1 LGRLAVQTTLLGL
14 GLAIIL
20 ALVAALVAPLVVD
33 WRHYRSAF
41 EQEATRL
48 VGLPVRVNG
57 AIDARILPTPR
68 IELRDVEVGQAG
80 RPPQVRAATVELEL
94 GLGSLL
100 RGEVRATELHLV
112 APQINLALDRSGA
125 IDWPALSPSFRAD
138 ALTISRLN
146 VEDGH
151 VILADAASGARVT
164 LQKLWFNGEIRSF
177 IGPFHGEGA
186 FVVGNELYGYRISG
200 SRFEDGGLR
209 LKLGVDPSNHPLTT
223 EIEGTLSFDHSLP
236 QFEGTLALTRP
247 VGVTLAR
254 GERVMNEPWQLT
266 GKIRGTS
273 TSATLQ
279 DLALQYGPEER
290 AVNLSGRAELTFG
303 EHPRLDGN
311 ISARQVDVDRAL
323 ANPDVTHR
331 PPLIMIKSF
340 FEAFVATVKPSLP
353 GAVGLAF
360 DALTVGGTT
369 LQSLHGTVRFD
380 GKSWGFDDF
389 AFRAPGFTEVS
400 LSGQLDNGPQG
411 LSFTGPAKLES
422 PDLKTLMAWLE
433 GRKDPPSGPNETF
446 SARGVITI
454 ASDRFM
460 LDRLSAALDRES
472 MQGRLAYTWASADR
486 PATVDG
492 ELEAATLNL
501 DALAAFVKAALSD
514 SALEIPRR
522 VALVLD
528 VGKATFAGVDARMV
542 NAKVKFDAGIVH
554 IDRLSIGD
562 LGGGALDISGRIDE
576 LSSQPRGRITL
587 DLDAR
592 TLAGLTDIV
601 GRLAPQVAA
610 VFRPFNDHLAPA
622 KVHAVLTVD
631 RANGGSSAAKF
642 ELGGDLGATRVTLN
656 GDATGDPTHP
666 GATVVRMT
674 GRLDA
679 DDGGALVQL
688 FNLDRVLAVDQLPGQ
703 LTLSASGALDGA
715 VRVNGVAAA
724 GGFSAA
730 VDGALHLNG
739 GQTPTG
745 SFQIK
750 AAAADLR
757 PLHRWMTGQPATA
770 TTTTASAIVG
780 FAGADVA
787 LTDLIVGAGK
797 SSVRGRLELKLA
809 SPFGISGDIAADE
822 VDGAAASAMLFGMP
836 SAAPA
841 STAAWS
847 HEPIGAGA
855 FGVAN
860 GAVTFKLDRAALTPA
875 WVARDLKGVVRLQ
888 PAQIAL
894 SDLDGNFADGRIT
907 GDIAVSHEAE
917 DFALRGHVELAGANA
932 AKVLGPGKSVDGL
945 LTVKLQG
952 EGLGASP
959 EALVGSLHGGG
970 TISLGEGSF
979 AGIDAAAFDA
989 AIRAADL
996 SSAIALPKIRAAVS
1010 AAVDNGRL
1018 VVPQTNADV
1027 TIAAGQI
1034 HLADTTVN
1042 AQDGAK
1048 LSLDG
1053 ILDLNNLAIDSH
1065 MTLSGQPAANAL
1077 IPTRPE
1083 FAIAVKGPLA
1093 APERRLDVST
1103 LVAWL
1108 TLRAAELQTRRLE
1121 LIEANRRDEVL
1132 GPVFRPTPSAIRF
1145 IPTGTVLEATEHAD
1159 ALAGTTPGSRAF
1171 ERLRLGGSS
1180 AVPPIQSDSGAGLA
1194 PPTSTAMPRPAT
1206 DNATAAAGTTQPDR
1220 RRAKAP
1226 PPAIH
1231 SPLDLLF
1238 GSQD

>member
-1 LGRLAVQTTLLGL
+1 MQTTLLGL

-20 ALVAALVAPLVVD
+20 ALVSALVAPLVVD
-33 WRHYRSAF
+33 WSHYRSAF
-41 EQEATRL
+41 EQEAARL
-48 VGLPVRVNG
+48 VGLPVHVNG
-57 AIDARILPTPR
+57 AIDARILPSPR
-68 IELRDVEVGQAG
+68 IELHDVEVGQAG

-100 RGEVRATELHLV
+100 RGQVRVTELHLV
-112 APQINLALDRSGA
+112 TPQITVALDRSGA
-125 IDWPALSPSFRAD
+125 IDWPALSSSFRPD

-146 VEDGH
+146 VEDGR

-164 LQKLWFNGEIRSF
+164 LQKLWFNGDIRSF
-177 IGPFHGEGA
+177 IGPFRGEGA
-186 FVVGNELYGYRISG
+186 FVVGDELYGYRISG
-200 SRFEDGGLR
+200 GRFEDGGLK
-209 LKLGVDPSNHPLTT
+209 LKLGIDPSNHPLTT

-236 QFEGTLALTRP
+236 QFDGTLALTRP

-254 GERVMNEPWQLT
+254 GERVMSDPWQLT
-266 GKIRGTS
+266 GKFHATPA
-273 TSATLQ
+273 SASLQ

-290 AVNLSGRAELTFG
+290 AVNVSGKAELTFG
-303 EHPRLDGN
+303 QHPRVDGTL
-311 ISARQVDVDRAL
+311 SARHVDVDRAL

-331 PPLIMIKSF
+331 PPLVMIKSF
-340 FEAFVATVKPSLP
+340 LETFVATVKPSLP
-353 GAVGLAF
+353 GTVGIAV
-360 DALTVGGTT
+360 DAATVGGTT

-380 GKSWGFDDF
+380 GKNWGFKDF
-389 AFRAPGFTEVS
+389 AFRAPGFTEVN

-411 LSFTGPAKLES
+411 LAFTGPAKLES
-422 PDLKTLMAWLE
+422 ADLKMLMAWLE
-433 GRKDPPSGPNETF
+433 GRNDAPSGPIETL
-446 SARGVITI
+446 SARGDITI

-460 LDRLSAALDRES
+460 LDRLSATLDQES
-472 MQGRLAYTWASADR
+472 MQGRLAYTWATANR

-492 ELEAATLNL
+492 DLQAATLNI
-501 DALAAFVKAALSD
+501 DALTAFAKAALSD
-514 SALEIPRR
+514 SALQTPHQA
-522 VALVLD
+522 ALVLN

-592 TLAGLTDIV
+592 TLAGLTNIV
-601 GRLAPQVAA
+601 GRLAPQIADA
-610 VFRPFNDHLAPA
+610 VRPFNDRLAPA

-631 RANGGSSAAKF
+631 RASGGSSVAKF
-642 ELGGDLGATRVTLN
+642 ELSGDLGATRLSLN
-656 GDATGDPTHP
+656 GDATGDPAHLS
-666 GATVVRMT
+666 AAVLRMS

-688 FNLDRVLAVDQLPGQ
+688 FNIDRVLAVDQLPGQ
-703 LTLSASGALDGA
+703 LTLSANGPLSGA
-715 VRVNGVAAA
+715 VRVNGLAAA

-730 VDGALHLNG
+730 VDGTLHLSG
-739 GQTPTG
+739 EQAPTG
-745 SFQIK
+745 SLQIK
-750 AAAADLR
+750 ASAADLR
-757 PLHRWMTGQPATA
+757 PLHRAMTGQPGMATA
-770 TTTTASAIVG
+770 ITATAIVG
-780 FAGADVA
+780 FAGTEVS
-787 LTDLIVGAGK
+787 LTDLVIGAGK
-797 SSVRGRLELKLA
+797 SSARGRLDLKLA
-809 SPFGISGDIAADE
+809 NPLGISGDIAADD
-822 VDGAAASAMLFGMP
+822 VDVAVASAMLFGLP
-836 SAAPA
+836 SVPA
-841 STAAWS
+841 GSNAAWP
-847 HEPIGAGA
+847 HEPIGTGA
-855 FGVAN
+855 FGAAN
-860 GAVTFKLDRAALTPA
+860 GTVAFKVERAVLTPA
-875 WVARDLKGVVRLQ
+875 WMVRDLKGVVRLQ

-894 SDLDGNFADGRIT
+894 SDLDGNFAGGRVT
-907 GDIAVSHEAE
+907 GDIAVSHDAE

-959 EALVGSLHGGG
+959 DALVGALHGGG
-970 TISLGEGSF
+970 TISLVDGRF

-996 SSAIALPKIRAAVS
+996 SSAIDLPKIRAAVS

-1018 VVPQTNADV
+1018 VVPQANANV

-1034 HLADTTVN
+1034 HLANTTVD
-1042 AQDGAK
+1042 AQDGTR

-1053 ILDLNNLAIDSH
+1053 IVDLSSLALDSH
-1065 MTLSGQPAANAL
+1065 MTLSGQPAPKAL

-1083 FAIAVKGPLA
+1083 FAITVKGPIA
-1093 APERRLDVST
+1093 APERKLDVST

-1121 LIEANRRDEVL
+1121 LIEATRRDEVP
-1132 GPVFRPTPSAIRF
+1132 GPVFRPIPSAIRF
-1145 IPTGTVLEATEHAD
+1145 IPMGRALETTERAD
-1159 ALAGTTPGSRAF
+1159 ALAGTMPGFRAF
-1171 ERLRLGGSS
+1171 ERLRPEGSS
-1180 AVPPIQSDSGAGLA
+1180 AVPPVQSDSGTLAA
-1194 PPTSTAMPRPAT
+1194 PPSAIAVPRPAT
-1206 DNATAAAGTTQPDR
+1206 ENATAAAATPQPDR

-1238 GSQD
+1238 GSQN